1 MLPRLAR
8 LRAAGSG
15 AARPRRRGLTMASGL
30 RAAGSRRRGL
40 TLASGDDAAILSQMK
55 EYAERDRTH
64 VSMETLIKTGWGE
77 LLEESDS
84 TRDMSQHE
92 LTMLQVG
99 TFLRHELPI
108 RFAHRARELDN
119 MPDGLYAMPS
129 IQKVKH
135 WYCESF
141 AQVMSHPETMR
152 TSEEEESFRR
162 SLDGVKDRHADTNI
176 AIAQGLIE
184 YRDTVLT
191 NKTFMVDLAEIHSIH
206 AALNRF
212 FLARIGMRVIIGHY
226 IALQETVGMPR
237 DKVGLIDVNCVPRQ
251 VAAHAADDAMYMCE
265 RAFGFSPE
273 VEFHGS
279 NLEHS
284 LPYVSSHLYYIMF
297 ELVKNSLRATVEF
310 QMKNHGDAFDEDKLP
325 PVSVI
330 IADSEEMEDVVVK
343 VSDQGG
349 GIPRSHM
356 PRILTYL
363 FTTARSDLRL
373 EDLDDLHDFGTANP
387 LAGLGYGLPVA
398 QTYIE
403 YFGGRLT
410 IMPVEGYGTDA
421 FIYLPRIADIKEP
434 LS

>member
-1 MLPRLAR
+1 
-8 LRAAGSG
+8 
-15 AARPRRRGLTMASGL
+15 
-30 RAAGSRRRGL
+30 
-40 TLASGDDAAILSQMK
+40 
-55 EYAERDRTH
+55 
-64 VSMETLIKTGWGE
+64 
-77 LLEESDS
+77 
-84 TRDMSQHE
+84 
-92 LTMLQVG
+92 
-99 TFLRHELPI
+99 
-108 RFAHRARELDN
+108 
-119 MPDGLYAMPS
+119 
-129 IQKVKH
+129 
-135 WYCESF
+135 
-141 AQVMSHPETMR
+141 
-152 TSEEEESFRR
+152 
-162 SLDGVKDRHADTNI
+162 
-176 AIAQGLIE
+176 
-184 YRDTVLT
+184 
-191 NKTFMVDLAEIHSIH
+191 
-206 AALNRF
+206 
-212 FLARIGMRVIIGHY
+212 
-226 IALQETVGMPR
+226 MPR

-310 QMKNHGDAFDEDKLP
+310 QMKNHGDAFDEEKLP

-330 IADSEEMEDVVVK
+330 IADSEEMEDVVIK